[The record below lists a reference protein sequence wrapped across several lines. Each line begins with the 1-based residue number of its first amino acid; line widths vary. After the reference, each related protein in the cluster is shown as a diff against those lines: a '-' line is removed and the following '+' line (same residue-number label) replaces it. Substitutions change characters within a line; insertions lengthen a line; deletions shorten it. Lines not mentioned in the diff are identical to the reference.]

1 MLELL
6 DIQFVGSPLLPQV
19 VLIRKELLVEKLVEE
34 AILAFKEEIIV

>member
-19 VLIRKELLVEKLVEE
+19 VSICKELLVEKLVEE
-34 AILAFKEEIIV
+34 AIQAYKEEAIV